1 MIVLAPLAARA
12 AGTGGVGGGG
22 GGLGGGSTRGISWQ
36 DCSLYMCPAGGVAR
50 RAAAVISEVQQQ
62 DGDRYTYSST
72 CNMQHALAGRWYAW
86 PGASWRYWVALEWVF
101 VSLSTDCWPL
111 AFALQSKVR

>member
-72 CNMQHALAGRWYAW
+72 CNMHLQGDGTHGLGRHGGTGW
-86 PGASWRYWVALEWVF
+86 PSSGYS
-101 VSLSTDCWPL
+101 SP
-111 AFALQSKVR
+111 